1 MNKISKKI
9 VALATMAAFV
19 LTLVPAAAF
28 GAESPVNISKSSVQ
42 TEEKNIEVNIGDRV
56 NYKLNLL
63 DNDGAGLDGQAVY
76 VWVEDAE
83 THEVLGENDIVY
95 YNDDKTSNPSP
106 AAKYLASDYVFQTQA
121 SNNGAWRSFVINEAG
136 DYVIK
141 AGGVKDSNMTAPDSI
156 DDLVLLDND
165 GKVTDWNTVK
175 VNVPDVA
182 KIVLTDKSGDALP
195 NWDANN
201 GTTLDLTDENHLDGF
216 IANGSDRYTLH
227 GTAYADENGTKPVA
241 NEVFTVTSL
250 KNGIVEFR
258 GDADPETEGYQVK
271 TDANG
276 QFEIVFSM
284 NPFVNDNLTITGDDV
299 NYTVRIIAEKTS
311 ADDINRTLENGYV
324 LAGSDFSKNGN
335 NRLFTD
341 AVQFEILDQKKDPV
355 TGEAAIAGEPA
366 SNTDTATVQEHAQY
380 VDILEHP
387 EKSKI
392 EPADIALAWDDAQGV
407 YTLKY
412 NGNIND
418 VADVLV
424 PGKYTVRVSL
434 LSKDNATVSF
444 YVAEFGKVQDLE
456 VALTAKDRSS
466 GRSIALEDEIT
477 LGQNVT
483 AEAKYVDENG
493 LKIWASGVTIAATG
507 EALVDHETAK
517 ASLEFATRDDVASN
531 DSLLGTTV
539 TVMAWNTANKQYVER
554 ELTVVDSYNAF
565 TLAFDPEEGAVN
577 EDNKV
582 NVTVVDEDG
591 DRAQVNGSLEAF
603 VYDQSNE
610 DAKITVETSGTVSN
624 GKGSLTIYS
633 TEETTAK
640 IRVIVKDSTNDGAY
654 AATLEYT
661 VGKEDPLANR
671 TVVMTIGSTDY
682 VVNNNIVTGD
692 ASPYIDSNWRT
703 MVPIRALMESFDAE
717 VVWSEADPDVVTIN
731 YDGGTQIIMNVGE
744 ETYTINGVE
753 GEMDTVPVNNNGRVY
768 VPVRFVAEGI
778 GFSVTPLYDAET
790 GLTASVVFQK

>member
-141 AGGVKDSNMTAPDSI
+141 AGVVKDSNMTAPDSI

-201 GTTLDLTDENHLDGF
+201 GTTLDLTLADRLDGF
-216 IANGSDRYTLH
+216 IANGSDKYTLH
-227 GTAYADENGTKPVA
+227 GTAYDKDNRPVA

-258 GDADPETEGYQVK
+258 GDADLETEGYQVK
-271 TDANG
+271 TDKDG
-276 QFEIVFSM
+276 KFEIVFSM

-392 EPADIALAWDDAQGV
+392 EPADIALAWDDAQDV

>member
-28 GAESPVNISKSSVQ
+28 AATPSSVDTGKSSVQ
-42 TEEKNIEVNIGDRV
+42 TEEKNTEVNIGDGV
-56 NYKLNLL
+56 NYKLNLV
-63 DNDGAGLDGQAVY
+63 NESGVGLDDQEVY
-76 VWVEDAE
+76 IWVEDTE
-83 THEVLGENDIVY
+83 GNVIDDVDY
-95 YNDDKTSNPSP
+95 YNYADKTGPNST
-106 AAKYLASDYVFQTQA
+106 AVEYLGKDKVFHTTKSD
-121 SNNGAWRSFVINEAG
+121 NGAWRSLVINVDG
-136 DYVIK
+136 DYIIK
-141 AGGVKDSNMTAPDSI
+141 AGVVKDADVVLDSV
-156 DDLVLLDND
+156 DPLKELDSD
-165 GKVTDWNTVK
+165 KVTEWNTVK

-201 GTTLDLTDENHLDGF
+201 GTTLDLTLEEHLDGF

-227 GTAYADENGTKPVA
+227 GTAYADEAGSKVVA
-241 NEVFTVTSL
+241 NEIFTVTSL

-311 ADDINRTLENGYV
+311 AYNINRTQENGYV

-341 AVQFEILDQKKDPV
+341 AVQFEILDEKGNAV
-355 TGEAAIAGEPA
+355 TGAEAIANEPA
-366 SNTDTATVQEHAQY
+366 SNTDTVTVQEHAQY
-380 VDILEHP
+380 VDILEWP

-392 EPADIALAWDDAQGV
+392 EPADIALAWDEAQGV

-412 NGNIND
+412 NGSIND

-444 YVAEFGKVQDLE
+444 NVAEFGKVQDLE

-466 GRSIALEDEIT
+466 QRTVALSDEIT

-507 EALVDHETAK
+507 EALVDHMTSQTGEMV
-517 ASLEFATRDDVASN
+517 FATRDDVASN

-565 TLAFDPEEGAVN
+565 TLAFDPEEGPVN

-591 DRAQVNGSLEAF
+591 DRAQVNGTLEAF

-654 AATLEYT
+654 AATLDYT

-671 TVVMTIGSTDY
+671 SVVMTIGSTDY
-682 VVNNNIVTGD
+682 VVNNNIVSGD
-692 ASPYIDSNWRT
+692 AAPYVDSNWRT
-703 MVPIRALMESFDAE
+703 MVPIRALMEAFDAE
-717 VVWSEADPDVVTIN
+717 VVWDEANPDVVTVN
-731 YDGGTQIIMNVGE
+731 YDGGTQIVMNVDD
-744 ETYTINGVE
+744 ETYTINGEE
-753 GEMDTVPVNNNGRVY
+753 GTMDTVPVNNNGRVY

-778 GFSVTPLYDAET
+778 GFTVTALQDAET